1 MDPYPRLR
9 IKVLRDIGCR
19 RLSRVVRGLGMVV
32 TRLILGQN
40 SVPSFGDKSKG
51 DDLKLSTFET
61 GLKSVLKSD
70 TFPRRGKRFLRFLG

>member
-1 MDPYPRLR
+1 
-9 IKVLRDIGCR
+9 
-19 RLSRVVRGLGMVV
+19 MVV